1 MIVFANYLKWD
12 WRKQIDFRVRQLRF
26 LEPWLGF
33 GCRCEI
39 VHDVIRWPSRKS
51 GFKRRAGYGV
61 GQPASLFNRS
71 LRKARCSWTT
81 PILNR
86 KRRTVRKK
94 DRLVELE
101 SSYPELSRRILYVHS
116 DVHLEQKYTI

>member
-1 MIVFANYLKWD
+1 M
-12 WRKQIDFRVRQLRF
+12 
-26 LEPWLGF
+26 
-33 GCRCEI
+33 
-39 VHDVIRWPSRKS
+39 HDVIRWPSRKS